1 MTDES
6 LVLLVEDLLEFLNS
20 MEAAITLF
28 KGQIDKNFGQK
39 REKTWDPNKIKWDQ
53 ADGKNGP
60 YERSEDVNNS
70 EFKTMLKDLTRHGGK
85 LTRNG
90 WFYWTFKN
98 GLAVGR
104 KKRG

>member
-20 MEAAITLF
+20 MKAAITLF
-28 KGQIDKNFGQK
+28 KGQIDKNFGLN
-39 REKTWDPNKIKWDQ
+39 RE
-53 ADGKNGP
+53 
-60 YERSEDVNNS
+60 
-70 EFKTMLKDLTRHGGK
+70 
-85 LTRNG
+85 
-90 WFYWTFKN
+90 TFKN

>member
-28 KGQIDKNFGQK
+28 KGQIDKNFGLK
-39 REKTWDPNKIKWDQ
+39 REKTWDQ